1 MAIEIAKYTCL
12 AKKYSTW
19 VGQQPTS
26 TGGDKYMRGLKYKQ
40 EMPQIEEKTPRNGPT
55 VIQELLFSR
64 VFIYFIH
71 HTHTSGLFS
80 FNLHFYSVWIPCLSI
95 FYGMPSCLLV
105 ILLCFDSCFL
115 WILLDSIFKY
125 KY

>member
-40 EMPQIEEKTPRNGPT
+40 EMPPIEEKTPEG
-55 VIQELLFSR
+55 
-64 VFIYFIH
+64 IYYNYVHDDLKF
-71 HTHTSGLFS
+71 
-80 FNLHFYSVWIPCLSI
+80 VW
-95 FYGMPSCLLV
+95 
-105 ILLCFDSCFL
+105 
-115 WILLDSIFKY
+115 
-125 KY
+125 